1 MKKAFYITLVLLL
14 TFQSPFCQ
22 VIDEQDQKESQ
33 QELFDLY
40 TYKQKQNRNT
50 GWILLGAGAV
60 LITGGI
66 LTGEQDTD
74 SIGEAVAADISGSIL
89 AIAGGATAVASVPFF
104 IIASKHK
111 ERADLALKG
120 ELISLNS
127 SPVTKSNYVVLS
139 ITIPLNH

>member
-1 MKKAFYITLVLLL
+1 MF
-14 TFQSPFCQ
+14 TFQSTLCQ
-22 VIDEQDQKESQ
+22 VIDEQKKDESP

-66 LTGEQDTD
+66 LIGEQDTN
-74 SIGEAVAADISGSIL
+74 SIGEAVSADISGSIL
-89 AIAGGATAVASVPFF
+89 AIAGGASAVASIPFF

-127 SPVTKSNYVVLS
+127 SPLTKSNYVVFS
-139 ITIPLNH
+139 ITIPLNY